1 MNFRDVLA
9 KAKANNEEAIA
20 QLLEMYRPLLI
31 KGSVING
38 IFDEDL
44 YQEQCITLLRCI
56 KQFRVQKFGPAP
68 IMEPVQ
74 ELSVIAK
81 RTLAIFSPFGPEKQ
95 AFQVFFWLPVVIEA
109 RKKIIT
115 RKVEFGYLASS
126 FAFPSTFLSKGLL
139 QAHIHNENGGENA
152 AMALA
157 F

>member
-56 KQFRVQKFGPAP
+56 KQFRV
-68 IMEPVQ
+68 
-74 ELSVIAK
+74 
-81 RTLAIFSPFGPEKQ
+81 
-95 AFQVFFWLPVVIEA
+95 
-109 RKKIIT
+109 
-115 RKVEFGYLASS
+115 
-126 FAFPSTFLSKGLL
+126 
-139 QAHIHNENGGENA
+139 
-152 AMALA
+152 
-157 F
+157 